1 MDEMSAPPAASAT
14 TPALATSA
22 PAMTVTTS
30 APATAAGTDST
41 SAPLIDTSL
50 AKGTAQSAEAPAAKK
65 RKMAAPAVMSNAIS
79 DK

>member
-14 TPALATSA
+14 TPALA
-22 PAMTVTTS
+22 
-30 APATAAGTDST
+30 T

-65 RKMAAPAVMSNAIS
+65 RKIAAPAVMSNAIS